1 MATYQA
7 NITRNIE
14 PAMADP
20 SAAIQAIKSTGQAV
34 AGAIETVGGTIW
46 DAYKGG
52 QAASLSE
59 DLKQSV
65 SGFQAELDAVKQSD
79 IDAKAALERGKADL
93 PKQVDEFRAGAILS
107 GADPEEAKVQATLF
121 GQKQESDVLARFRAE
136 QQRVTTARDS
146 MPERYK
152 EFMVRSEKI
161 LKQYIS
167 EMPGMANNFRQI
179 AAEVTGKQ
187 NLDLYSVS
195 RLYED
200 VNFIEKQAEA
210 AAKNA
215 AAMRE
220 AQRKAYVEDRK
231 AGGVSETRANQ
242 EYNTF
247 DDDTRLRLADLAV
260 ATKSAGAAAEQALKT
275 GGSQL
280 QNYVTLTTAKFES
293 RTLEQQGVVYSK
305 LAELGV
311 SKAQIAANTIPD
323 NIRTSPQF
331 QKVIAE
337 SQAGILSLLETE
349 YTDANT
355 KLQTAISNGV
365 VDPAMARQARSD
377 LESWYQNSRKYYTTE
392 ATAPLL
398 ALMSSDD
405 YTKTAQQRLTLVRT
419 IGETLQ
425 IPPNVV
431 QELLVS
437 DEKTFSTTVAR
448 YPKAVAQLQYLR
460 KLSSA
465 AMRGV
470 PEQEWIT
477 LSKEVDTYLQ
487 DNVTSVPKTVSQS
500 AAALINFKQ
509 VQDKL
514 TNKLLKNEVITQDDV
529 FSMVTSGMS
538 IAANADLFFKAPTT
552 VTNAMSKVPTEE
564 MSALK
569 ERTTYQGQL
578 FVYGQNGYG
587 NIAKT
592 EFNNLKSQ
600 NPPPN
605 SKGRDIKFVD
615 DRGTSQLR
623 VQTTVLP
630 KDGATAQEQAR
641 LKDYIRADI
650 KPTKLNSQLAQVD
663 NVLRIQSQI
672 TKEPIEKLRKQFIE
686 TFNKE
691 GMVSDSFTASFA
703 NAASTA
709 VQTTTTPATQS
720 TTTPNQKVV
729 SQTEIDRMAEQQGVG
744 RDVVIDRAIKS
755 GYTIG
760 E

>member
-7 NITRNIE
+7 NITKNIE

-20 SAAIQAIKSTGQAV
+20 SAAIQSIRSTGQAV
-34 AGAIETVGGTIW
+34 SGAIEAVGGTLW
-46 DAYKGG
+46 DAYKGK
-52 QAASLSE
+52 QAAGLSE
-59 DLKQSV
+59 ELKQSV

-79 IDAKAALERGKADL
+79 IASKAEVERGKAAV
-93 PKQVDEFRAGAILS
+93 PMQVDEFRAGAILS
-107 GADPEEAKVQATLF
+107 GADPEEARVQATLF
-121 GQKQESDVLARFRAE
+121 GQKQESDVISRFRAE
-136 QQRVTTARDS
+136 QQRVMTARDS

-167 EMPGMANNFRQI
+167 EMPGMANNFRQV

-200 VNFIEKQAEA
+200 VNFIEKQTEA
-210 AAKNA
+210 AQKNA

-220 AQRKAYVEDRK
+220 MQRKAYVTDRQ
-231 AGGVSETRANQ
+231 AGGISETRANQ

-247 DDDTRLRLADLAV
+247 DDDTRLQLADLAL
-260 ATKSAGAAAEQALKT
+260 ASKNAGTAADQALKV
-275 GGSQL
+275 GGAQL
-280 QNYVTLTTAKFES
+280 QNFVTLTTSKFES
-293 RTLEQQGVVYSK
+293 TILEQQGVVYSK

-311 SKAQIAANTIPD
+311 TKAQIATNTIPD
-323 NIRTSPQF
+323 TIKNNPQF
-331 QKVIAE
+331 QTVIAE
-337 SQAGILSLLETE
+337 SQAGILKLLETQ
-349 YTDANT
+349 YTDASL
-355 KLQTAISNGV
+355 KLQTSLTSGI
-365 VDPAMARQARSD
+365 VDPAAARQSRAD

-398 ALMSSDD
+398 ALMSKDD

-448 YPKAVAQLQYLR
+448 YPKAIAQLSFLR

-470 PEQEWIT
+470 PEKEWIT
-477 LSKEVDTYLQ
+477 LTREVDTYLQ

-500 AAALINFKQ
+500 AAALINIKQ
-509 VQDKL
+509 VQNTL

-538 IAANADLFFKAPTT
+538 TAANADLFFKAPTT
-552 VTNAMSKVPTEE
+552 ITNAMNKVPTEE

-569 ERTTYQGQL
+569 ERTTYQGQQ
-578 FVYGQNGYG
+578 FVYGQDGYG
-587 NIAKT
+587 NIAKK
-592 EFNNLKSQ
+592 EFDGFKSQ

-605 SKGRDIKFVD
+605 SAGRDVKFVD
-615 DRGTSQLR
+615 VNGTSLLR
-623 VQTTVLP
+623 VQATVLP
-630 KDGATAQEQAR
+630 KEGATPQEKAR
-641 LKDYIRADI
+641 LQDYIKADI
-650 KPTKLNSQLAQVD
+650 KPTKLNRELAQVD
-663 NVLRIQSQI
+663 SVLRIQSQI

-691 GMVSDSFTASFA
+691 GLVSDSFTASFA
-703 NAASTA
+703 KAASTA
-709 VQTTTTPATQS
+709 ATQPTTTPS
-720 TTTPNQKVV
+720 QKVV